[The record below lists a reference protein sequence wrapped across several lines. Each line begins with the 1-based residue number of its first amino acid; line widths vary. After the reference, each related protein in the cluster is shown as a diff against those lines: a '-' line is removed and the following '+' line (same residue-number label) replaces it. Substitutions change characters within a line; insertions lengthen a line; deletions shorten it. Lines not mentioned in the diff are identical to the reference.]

1 MYQPGETCCGLID
14 TRLAGDALGY
24 HTIVINVNGT
34 GPAAMTM
41 ANDSE
46 QAAQAAQTYLGVKF
60 QVIPVSPANSITPLQ
75 IVCFFEWSRNTV
87 MTGGSGELND
97 RLDGV
102 LRVIREEHGF
112 RGEEFESLLIVP
124 RPNKVNPE
132 RILLFGLG
140 DPETL
145 SAERLTRI
153 GRMAVFEATLA
164 GVPAFAF
171 APDIRD
177 AGVIFRGAEVSNLL
191 ITGMIDALRTQ
202 ARLAVLGIAEPQRLK
217 DITLLA
223 GHEHLQTSQAGL
235 EHAINAAAVSTPVAH

>member
-1 MYQPGETCCGLID
+1 MTASTDAET
-14 TRLAGDALGY
+14 A
-24 HTIVINVNGT
+24 
-34 GPAAMTM
+34 PA
-41 ANDSE
+41 
-46 QAAQAAQTYLGVKF
+46 AAQTCLGVKF
-60 QVIPVSPANSITPLQ
+60 QVVPVSPANSSTPLQ
-75 IVCFFEWSRNTV
+75 IVCFFEWTRNAV

-102 LRVIREEHGF
+102 LRTIREEHGF

-124 RPNKVNPE
+124 PPGKVNPE

-140 DPETL
+140 DPESL
-145 SAERLTRI
+145 SAERLTRL

-164 GVPAFAF
+164 GVSAFAF

-202 ARLAVLGIAEPQRLK
+202 ARLAVLGLAPPKRLQE
-217 DITLLA
+217 ITLLA
-223 GHEHLQTSQAGL
+223 GHEHLHNSQAGL
-235 EHAINAAAVSTPVAH
+235 EHAIKAAASLSTPVDPSPAQTEPRITAK

>member
-1 MYQPGETCCGLID
+1 
-14 TRLAGDALGY
+14 
-24 HTIVINVNGT
+24 
-34 GPAAMTM
+34 MT
-41 ANDSE
+41 ASSDSE
-46 QAAQAAQTYLGVKF
+46 KAPQAAQTFLGVKF

-75 IVCFFEWSRNTV
+75 IVCFFEWTRNTV

-102 LRVIREEHGF
+102 LRSVREEHGF

-124 RPNKVNPE
+124 RPHKVNPE

-164 GVPAFAF
+164 GVPTFAF

-191 ITGMIDALRTQ
+191 ITGMIDALRTL

-217 DITLLA
+217 EITLLA
-223 GHEHLQTSQAGL
+223 GKEHLRTSQAGL
-235 EHAINAAAVSTPVAH
+235 EHAIKSAGVSTSVEP

>member
-1 MYQPGETCCGLID
+1 MS
-14 TRLAGDALGY
+14 
-24 HTIVINVNGT
+24 
-34 GPAAMTM
+34 AASDVGK
-41 ANDSE
+41 APE
-46 QAAQAAQTYLGVKF
+46 AAQSFLGVKL
-60 QVIPVSPANSITPLQ
+60 QVLAVSPANSSTPLQ
-75 IVCFFEWSRNTV
+75 IVCFFEWIRNAV

-102 LRVIREEHGF
+102 IRKIREEHGF
-112 RGEEFESLLIVP
+112 RGEAFESLLIVP
-124 RPNKVNPE
+124 PPHTVNPE

-177 AGVIFRGAEVSNLL
+177 AGVSFRGGEVSELL

-202 ARLAVLGIAEPQRLK
+202 ARLVELGIAEPQRLK
-217 DITLLA
+217 AITLLA
-223 GHEHLQTSQAGL
+223 GHEHLHNSQAGL
-235 EHAINAAAVSTPVAH
+235 ERALRLATPAAPPSGESG

>member
-1 MYQPGETCCGLID
+1 
-14 TRLAGDALGY
+14 
-24 HTIVINVNGT
+24 
-34 GPAAMTM
+34 MT
-41 ANDSE
+41 ASSDSE
-46 QAAQAAQTYLGVKF
+46 KAPQAAQTFLGVKF

-75 IVCFFEWSRNTV
+75 IVCFFEWTRNTV
-87 MTGGSGELND
+87 MTGGAGELND

-102 LRVIREEHGF
+102 LRSVREEHGF

-124 RPNKVNPE
+124 RPHKVNPE

-191 ITGMIDALRTQ
+191 ITGMIDALRIL

-217 DITLLA
+217 EITLLA
-223 GHEHLQTSQAGL
+223 GHEHLHTSQAGL
-235 EHAINAAAVSTPVAH
+235 ERAIKSAEVSTSVEP